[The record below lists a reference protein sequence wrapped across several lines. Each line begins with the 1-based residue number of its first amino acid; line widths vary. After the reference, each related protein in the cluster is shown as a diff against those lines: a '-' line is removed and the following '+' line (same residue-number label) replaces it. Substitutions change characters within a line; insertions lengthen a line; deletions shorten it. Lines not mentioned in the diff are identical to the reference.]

1 MSSDNM
7 NSNIERFEQMWNGIT
22 PKGVNR
28 TKGQKFRQYILEHV
42 RQTGRPMNK
51 ENALKY
57 WTGQL
62 QKEIK
67 ESEML

>member
-1 MSSDNM
+1 M
-7 NSNIERFEQMWNGIT
+7 NSNIERFEAMWEGKT
-22 PKGVNR
+22 PKGINR
-28 TKGQKFRQYILEHV
+28 TKAQKFQQYILEHV

-57 WTGQL
+57 WTGEL
-62 QKEIK
+62 QREIK

>member
-1 MSSDNM
+1 M
-7 NSNIERFEQMWNGIT
+7 NSNVERFEKMWAGETPNGI
-22 PKGVNR
+22 NR
-28 TKGQKFRQYILEHV
+28 TKAQKFQQYILEHV

-62 QKEIK
+62 QREIK